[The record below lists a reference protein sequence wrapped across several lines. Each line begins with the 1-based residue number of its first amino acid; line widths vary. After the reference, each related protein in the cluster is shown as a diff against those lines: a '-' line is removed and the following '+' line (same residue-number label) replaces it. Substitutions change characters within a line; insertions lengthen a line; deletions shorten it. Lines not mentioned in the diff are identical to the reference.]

1 MNTFSPHTRSCCT
14 HTPDWFIHTWWLHG
28 HYGFQV
34 ITRTAI
40 LVDFTTAGIES
51 VSWALIC
58 GKKKDGINTFHRNA
72 IVYDVVWFYTALGG
86 LVGAKNLGY
95 WSTEGIQF
103 LKYLGEITF
112 STCFSKTALPSGAS
126 ERHVR
131 AYNIKIKP
139 QKFKPHSTCVYITQE
154 ITNWSQQHFVQHWI
168 CNK

>member
-1 MNTFSPHTRSCCT
+1 M
-14 HTPDWFIHTWWLHG
+14 
-28 HYGFQV
+28 
-34 ITRTAI
+34 
-40 LVDFTTAGIES
+40 
-51 VSWALIC
+51 
-58 GKKKDGINTFHRNA
+58 
-72 IVYDVVWFYTALGG
+72 GG

-112 STCFSKTALPSGAS
+112 STCFNKTALPSGAS

-154 ITNWSQQHFVQHWI
+154 ITNRSQQYFVQHLS
-168 CNK
+168 CNKKTVIKSHSTTVIAKIKGMPRSLFYDIPCYVTMDYEK